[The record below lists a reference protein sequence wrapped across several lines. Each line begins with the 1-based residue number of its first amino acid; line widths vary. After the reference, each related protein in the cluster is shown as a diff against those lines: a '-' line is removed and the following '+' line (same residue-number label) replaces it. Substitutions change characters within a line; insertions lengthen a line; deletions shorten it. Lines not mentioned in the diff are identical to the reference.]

1 MANMLARTSTPAA
14 VVIYRPDHAQLSAL
28 LSGIG
33 AERRVFV
40 FLNGPPDEGTEE
52 ILARFVNLR
61 QIRSPQN
68 IGLGSGLNALMTAAR
83 EEGFVALVLFDQDS
97 APMPGLIDR
106 LADRWRDLTAE
117 GHRIAALGPRLG
129 LPSDQGYKAIRYAWR
144 GKSLATGAAT
154 VDFLPTSG
162 SLVSI
167 STWAAVGPFRDDYFI
182 GSIDVEWG
190 FRAWSQGYQSI
201 CLLDVEMA
209 HRWGTPVVEPGQ
221 GWRPQIV
228 RQSDLRTFYY
238 LRNTVDLL
246 RQPYVPRRTK
256 VESAIRLMGQI
267 CVLLIWRRLNWQAF
281 NVVGRALW
289 AGAKGRLGP
298 APETIWKDDF

>member
-1 MANMLARTSTPAA
+1 M
-14 VVIYRPDHAQLSAL
+14 L

-33 AERRVFV
+33 VERRIFA
-40 FLNGPPDEGTEE
+40 FLNGPLDEGTEE
-52 ILARFVNLR
+52 ILARYVNLR

-68 IGLGSGLNALMTAAR
+68 IGLGAGLNALMSAAR
-83 EEGFVALVLFDQDS
+83 EEGYATLVLFDQDS
-97 APMPGLIDR
+97 VPIPDLIDQ
-106 LADRWRDLTAE
+106 LAERWRDLTAK
-117 GHRIAALGPRLG
+117 GHQLAAVGPRLG
-129 LPSDQGYKAIRYAWR
+129 VPSGHGYKKIRYAWR
-144 GKSLATGAAT
+144 GKPLSPGVAA

-167 STWAAVGPFRDDYFI
+167 PAWVAVGPFRADYFI

-209 HRWGTPVVEPGQ
+209 HRWGTPVEKLGQ

-238 LRNTVDLL
+238 LRNSVDLL
-246 RQPYVPRRTK
+246 CQSYVPWRLR
-256 VESAIRLMGQI
+256 VESAIRLIGQI
-267 CVLLIWRRLNWQAF
+267 GVLLTWRRLNLQTF

-289 AGAKGRLGP
+289 SGAKGKLGAAP
-298 APETIWKDDF
+298 AKIGKDDF

>member
-1 MANMLARTSTPAA
+1 MADMSERTPTPAA
-14 VVIYRPDHAQLSAL
+14 VVIYRPDHSQLSAL

-33 AERRVFV
+33 AERRVFA
-40 FLNGPPDEGTEE
+40 FLNGPPDEGIEE

-61 QIRSPQN
+61 QIRSFQN
-68 IGLGSGLNALMTAAR
+68 VGLGAGLNAVMSAAR
-83 EEGFVALVLFDQDS
+83 EEGFTTLVLFDQDS
-97 APMPGLIDR
+97 VPTTDLIDQLAECWQDLSAKGFR
-106 LADRWRDLTAE
+106 LAAV
-117 GHRIAALGPRLG
+117 GPRLG
-129 LPSDQGYKAIRYAWR
+129 VPSDQGYKAIRYAWR
-144 GKSLATGAAT
+144 GKSLAPGAAT

-167 STWAAVGPFRDDYFI
+167 SAWVAVGPFRDDYFI
-182 GSIDVEWG
+182 GGIDVEWG

-228 RQSDLRTFYY
+228 RQSDLRTFYH
-238 LRNTVDLL
+238 LRNSVDLL
-246 RQPYVPRRTK
+246 RQSYVPWRWK
-256 VESAIRLMGQI
+256 VESAIRLIGQI
-267 CVLLIWRRLNWQAF
+267 CVLLIWRKLNWQAF

-289 AGAKGRLGP
+289 AGAMGRLGP
-298 APETIWKDDF
+298 APATIWKDDF